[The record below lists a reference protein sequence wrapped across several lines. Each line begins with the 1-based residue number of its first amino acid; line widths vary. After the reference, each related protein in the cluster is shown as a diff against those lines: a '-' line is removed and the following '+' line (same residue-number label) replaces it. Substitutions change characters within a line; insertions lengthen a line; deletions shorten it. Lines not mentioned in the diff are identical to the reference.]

1 MGQLTC
7 RPLPPA
13 RACPAP
19 SLQAWPLASLRQY
32 IQWAKTAFQP
42 MLSEE
47 AEELLSGYYQ
57 LRRQH
62 ERRQASRT
70 TVRMLESL
78 VRVAQAHAR
87 LMARQTVR
95 MRAGWLAGWLAGPC
109 CRMQE
114 RCPGGGIAG
123 HSMIVPSHARLLCCT
138 RR

>member
-1 MGQLTC
+1 
-7 RPLPPA
+7 
-13 RACPAP
+13 
-19 SLQAWPLASLRQY
+19 
-32 IQWAKTAFQP
+32 

-62 ERRQASRT
+62 EGRQASRT

-95 MRAGWLAGWLAGPC
+95 GQAGRLAGGC
-109 CRMQE
+109 
-114 RCPGGGIAG
+114 
-123 HSMIVPSHARLLCCT
+123 VPAPKCQST
-138 RR
+138 G

>member
-1 MGQLTC
+1 M
-7 RPLPPA
+7 
-13 RACPAP
+13 
-19 SLQAWPLASLRQY
+19 QAWPLASLRQY

-42 MLSEE
+42 KLSEE

-62 ERRQASRT
+62 EGRQASRT

-95 MRAGWLAGWLAGPC
+95 RLAGWLAGPC
-109 CRMQE
+109 LCME
-114 RCPGGGIAG
+114 GRCLSGSPQP
-123 HSMIVPSHARLLCCT
+123 HMMFSWQVWHAFLDVLMPR
-138 RR
+138 